1 MTENRMDDGQER
13 AWRDEERLP
22 LSELE
27 RAMGAAASDGE
38 VDDVTGSDAGAE
50 SAFGHGAEP
59 ADTPPA
65 GHGTNGGREM
75 TDNQRRYR
83 PSTTGRTGPN

>member
-1 MTENRMDDGQER
+1 MTDNDER
-13 AWRDEERLP
+13 VWRDEERLP

-27 RAMGAAASDGE
+27 RALAAPASDGE
-38 VDDVTGSDAGAE
+38 VDDVTGNEAGSE

-59 ADTPPA
+59 DDR
-65 GHGTNGGREM
+65 GRDGDGRPDGRDRARETT
-75 TDNQRRYR
+75 TDDQRRFR